1 MNNVPHRTISLFGAI
16 VVGISAMVGTG
27 VFVAWSPAFELAGSY
42 LLIAL
47 VIAAVVAALNATS
60 NARLARMF
68 PESGGGYLYGREC
81 INPFVGQLAGWSFL
95 IGKVASASAAALAIG
110 IYLAPDYAR
119 YLSVASI
126 AVVVLINVLGIRHS
140 IIAMAIMISIG
151 LATLMTL
158 SVTAGVSESGSAI
171 SEQLPQGDV
180 LGVFAGAGIL
190 FVAFAGYARIAVL
203 GSEVKNAKIT
213 IPKAITFSLA
223 VVLLIY
229 FAIAA
234 VLLRAPESLSSDT
247 PLDELARLA
256 SYPTWLVSLAAVL
269 AAGSALFALVA
280 GLGRMI
286 YAMSHGG
293 NLPQFIGELTGTHAV
308 PRRADLA
315 ISAVLIVIT
324 LTGSIAVNLAV
335 SAVFVLIYYG
345 VVHLSSWNRPG
356 STLLR
361 RVIPPVGLVAN
372 SLVVGALIIVAL
384 SAR

>member
-1 MNNVPHRTISLFGAI
+1 MTQVPHRNISLSAATI
-16 VVGISAMVGTG
+16 VGISAMVGTG
-27 VFVAWSPAFELAGSY
+27 VFVAWNPAFELAGSY

-47 VIAAVVAALNATS
+47 VIAAVIAGLNATS
-60 NARLARMF
+60 NARLARMY
-68 PESGGGYLYGREC
+68 PESGGAYIYGREC
-81 INPFVGQLAGWSFL
+81 VNPLVGQIAGWSFL

-110 IYLAPDYAR
+110 IYLAPDYSR
-119 YLSVASI
+119 YFSVASI
-126 AVVVLINVLGIRHS
+126 AIVVLINILGIRYS
-140 IIAMAIMISIG
+140 IIAMTIMISIV

-171 SEQLPQGDV
+171 SEQLSQGDV

-203 GSEVKNAKIT
+203 GSEVKNAQVT
-213 IPKAITFSLA
+213 IPKAIAFSFG
-223 VVLLIY
+223 VVLLVY
-229 FAIAA
+229 AVVAA
-234 VLLRAPESLSSDT
+234 VLLRAPQSLTSDT
-247 PLDELARLA
+247 PLAELARLV

-286 YAMSHGG
+286 FAMSHGG
-293 NLPQFIGELTGTHAV
+293 HFPRYFAQLSGARAV
-308 PRRADLA
+308 PRRADLV
-315 ISAVLIVIT
+315 IGVVLIVIT
-324 LTGSIAVNLAV
+324 LAGSIAVNLAV

-372 SLVVGALIIVAL
+372 ALVVGSLVAVAL
-384 SAR
+384 TTR